1 MKNFFDINIATLG
14 KALDV
19 QGVATRRQF
28 WYFVL
33 FNWLAGLGA
42 SIIDIFIPGNM
53 LGDVVTILLFI
64 PGVTVTIRR
73 MHDTDHAGW
82 WMLVPIVNLI
92 FLLTPSKPSRWSSTS

>member
-1 MKNFFDINIATLG
+1 
-14 KALDV
+14 
-19 QGVATRRQF
+19 
-28 WYFVL
+28 
-33 FNWLAGLGA
+33 
-42 SIIDIFIPGNM
+42 M

-92 FLLTPSKPSRWSSTS
+92 FLLTPSKPSRWSSTL

>member
-92 FLLTPSKPSRWSSTS
+92 FLLTPSKPSRWSSPL

>member
-14 KALDV
+14 KALDL
-19 QGVATRRQF
+19 QGTATRQQF

-33 FNWLAGLGA
+33 FNWLIGFGA
-42 SIIDIFIPGNM
+42 SIIDIFIPGNI
-53 LGDVVTILLFI
+53 LADVVTILLFI

-82 WMLVPIVNLI
+82 WMLAPIINLI
-92 FLLTPSKPSRWSSTS
+92 FLLTPTKPNRWAATS